1 MSVHQPSRTVG
12 PKALPAAAILLA
24 HLLPLT
30 LPFTSV
36 SGRDWLACGVSCV
49 VIIFAVGGGLHRYF
63 AHRAFKTSRA
73 FQLFLGVLAACF
85 FGDPV
90 GFAGKHR
97 LHHRHADTERDVH
110 SPRQGLWYCWIGHL
124 LEERCTEQEVLAA
137 AADLARYPE
146 LMWLHRYSFVPGT
159 LAAGCMFL
167 AGGYSLLVAGY
178 VLSWCLMAIHAPALV
193 NYVCH
198 RAGNRRFE
206 TADGSTNNAL
216 VGLLLF
222 GEGWHNNHHRYPG
235 SARSGLEWYELDLLF
250 GMLKALAWLGL
261 VWDLREAPR
270 TGTLRFVKETP
281 CA

>member
-1 MSVHQPSRTVG
+1 
-12 PKALPAAAILLA
+12 
-24 HLLPLT
+24 
-30 LPFTSV
+30 
-36 SGRDWLACGVSCV
+36 
-49 VIIFAVGGGLHRYF
+49 
-63 AHRAFKTSRA
+63 
-73 FQLFLGVLAACF
+73 
-85 FGDPV
+85 
-90 GFAGKHR
+90 
-97 LHHRHADTERDVH
+97 
-110 SPRQGLWYCWIGHL
+110 
-124 LEERCTEQEVLAA
+124 
-137 AADLARYPE
+137 
-146 LMWLHRYSFVPGT
+146 
-159 LAAGCMFL
+159 MFL

-178 VLSWCLMAIHAPALV
+178 VLSWCLMAVHAPALV

-216 VGLLLF
+216 VGFLLF

-270 TGTLRFVKETP
+270 TGALRFVKETR